1 MNLIERIERDKR
13 IRKTKM
19 TIAGIVIA
27 ILIFLGAFCYYT
39 HETHEVVKV
48 YSVTTQQNQY
58 GSNGNFT
65 TDYDY
70 YVSTDKGVFEISPD
84 GILHSHA
91 FGSIKEG
98 ETYEVICRGYKIA
111 IFGIYPHIIE
121 AYKQ

>member
-13 IRKTKM
+13 VRKTKM
-19 TIAGIVIA
+19 TILIVIVALVLLGCA
-27 ILIFLGAFCYYT
+27 IGYYT
-39 HETHEVVKV
+39 HETHDVVKV

-58 GSNGNFT
+58 GSNGNIT

-91 FGSIKEG
+91 FGTIKEG
-98 ETYEVICRGYKIA
+98 ETYEIICRGYKIA

>member
-1 MNLIERIERDKR
+1 MNLIEKIKRDKR

-19 TIAGIVIA
+19 TIIGIIFAA
-27 ILIFLGAFCYYT
+27 ILFGCAWGYYT
-39 HETHEVVKV
+39 HETHEIVKV

-58 GSNGNFT
+58 GSNGSFT

-91 FGSIKEG
+91 FGTIKEG
-98 ETYEVICRGYKIA
+98 ETYEIYCRGYKIA
-111 IFGIYPHIIE
+111 ILGIYPHIID
-121 AYKQ
+121 AFPQ